1 MSLEGAD
8 RAACLC
14 SMLVAA
20 QSACYSVNHAAAA
33 AAAAAAAYQ
42 RLMPL
47 PMHLLCNDK
56 HTLLIGSPLPKVTPP
71 PAPVAA
77 KLSWV
82 PAEVIKC
89 YAYKAAEM
97 RVRVLQ
103 LVDDILLP
111 ARETE
116 RVRAVGLCSI
126 WQQLD
131 EPGKRGLRAM
141 LDSRKQCQG
150 KQKHSYLLMQ
160 CILVYTMCSSF

>member
-1 MSLEGAD
+1 VL
-8 RAACLC
+8 CLL
-14 SMLVAA
+14 S
-20 QSACYSVNHAAAA
+20 SAKLFNCHCCYCCCCYCCCYCVHT
-33 AAAAAAAYQ
+33 Q
-42 RLMPL
+42 
-47 PMHLLCNDK
+47 HL
-56 HTLLIGSPLPKVTPP
+56 TGSPLPKVTPP

-111 ARETE
+111 ARESD
-116 RVRAVGLCSI
+116 RVRAAGLCSI
-126 WQQLD
+126 WHQLD
-131 EPGKRGLRAM
+131 ELSKRGLRAM

-150 KQKHSYLLMQ
+150 ESTVSAAATTCYSAAYYM
-160 CILVYTMCSSF
+160 